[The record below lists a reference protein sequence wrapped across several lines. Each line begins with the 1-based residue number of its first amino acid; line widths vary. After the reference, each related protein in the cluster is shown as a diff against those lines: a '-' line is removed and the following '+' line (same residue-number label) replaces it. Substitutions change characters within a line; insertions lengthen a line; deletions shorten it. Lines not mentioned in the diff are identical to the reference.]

1 MASHDDLDWL
11 HGETPTPPV
20 PQHIAPAPAPAPVRQ
35 QSAVISAPV
44 APLPP
49 TAPTTPLPPQAK
61 RRHPLRRAL
70 TIVTIVILAQICYL
84 ATVPLIAWH
93 RLGSIENA
101 TDGQRPAGQVGT
113 TILLVGS
120 DSRDGLSEEEAQRLG
135 LDTTSVGS
143 RTDTMMLLYIPPEGR
158 SALISLP
165 RDSYVNIPGYGPNK
179 LNAAYALGGPTL
191 LTQTVE
197 QATELHIDGYAAVG
211 FSGFATVVDAVG
223 GVMLCPTTTIEA
235 EWDYPQIEPG
245 CQRMDAR
252 TSLWYVRSRHSDPM
266 QDLGRV
272 NRQREFLNAILSE
285 VASPATVLNPVRYWR
300 VNMALAKGLGIGKS
314 TSQGDCI
321 KILTGMQSV
330 RDDGLSFVVPIANPN
345 LSTAV
350 GSVVEWDNEQA
361 MILFAQLSRGDTSDL
376 DRFKK

>member
-1 MASHDDLDWL
+1 M
-11 HGETPTPPV
+11 PPV
-20 PQHIAPAPAPAPVRQ
+20 PPTIAPAPAPLNQPAAPAS
-35 QSAVISAPV
+35 SARTSPE
-44 APLPP
+44 
-49 TAPTTPLPPQAK
+49 TPLQPRAH
-61 RRHPLRRAL
+61 RRHRPRQVMMVITVLAL
-70 TIVTIVILAQICYL
+70 AWICYL

-93 RLGSIENA
+93 RLGSIENTMA
-101 TDGQRPAGQVGT
+101 GSHPAGQAGT

-120 DSRDGLSEEEAQRLG
+120 DSRDGLSDAQARSLG
-135 LDTTSVGS
+135 LDTVSVGS

-165 RDSYVNIPGYGPNK
+165 RDSYVDIPGYGPNK
-179 LNAAYALGGPTL
+179 LNAAYALGGAAL
-191 LTQTVE
+191 LTKTVE
-197 QATELHIDGYAAVG
+197 QATELHIDGYAEVG

-223 GVMLCPTTTIEA
+223 GVTLCPTTTIAA
-235 EWDYPQIEPG
+235 EWDYPQINPG
-245 CQRMDAR
+245 CQRMDAK

-285 VASPATVLNPVRYWR
+285 VASPATALNPIRYWQ
-300 VNMALAKGLGIGKS
+300 VNMALARGLGIGKN

-330 RDDGLSFVVPIANPN
+330 RNDGLSFVVPIANPN

-350 GSVVEWDNEQA
+350 GSVVQWDNEQA